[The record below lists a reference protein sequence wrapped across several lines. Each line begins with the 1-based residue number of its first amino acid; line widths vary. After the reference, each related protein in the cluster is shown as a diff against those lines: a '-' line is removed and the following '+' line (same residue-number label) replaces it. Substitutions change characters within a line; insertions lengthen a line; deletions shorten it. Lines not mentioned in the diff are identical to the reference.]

1 MPSQKT
7 TVAKPANVK
16 RQWYIYDASEAPAG
30 RIATE
35 VARKLTGKDK
45 VNYTPH
51 VDAGDYVVVIN
62 AADLVVTGRKPLQK
76 KFYRHSGYTGNLKEE
91 TLEQRM
97 RDNPSK
103 VIEAA
108 VYGML
113 PKNKQRA
120 ARMERLNIVTGSE
133 HPHEGQ
139 KPQKV
144 EVN

>member
-1 MPSQKT
+1 MASQKT

-16 RQWYIYDASEAPAG
+16 RTWYLYDAAEAPVG
-30 RIATE
+30 RLATE
-35 VARKLTGKDK
+35 IARKLTGKDK
-45 VNYTPH
+45 VDYTPH

-62 AADLVVTGRKPLQK
+62 AADLVVTGKKPLQK
-76 KFYRHSGYTGNLKEE
+76 RYYSHSGYTGNLKEE

-97 RDNPSK
+97 NTNPAK
-103 VIEAA
+103 VIEGA

-120 ARMERLNIVTGSE
+120 ERMKRLNVVVGAE

-144 EVN
+144 EVK